1 MVLTDDALGNTNITV
16 QPVTKSTSVK
26 KKVNDV
32 LFPQTTKNKKSA
44 NQLLLYKGLFANT
57 QQEKVKKPEQ
67 HKPTLQEEIN
77 NEYNYIASESED
89 DEEKANYKRRPQTGT
104 TVATRLSVTKRLYE
118 PTLKKTQYVRGI
130 KSGIQHIQKNTSE
143 NKEYEHGY
151 ERTRREVNEIGNY
164 FFIYNDPKLNVNK
177 LSNNTYRFIAQQMV
191 DINEQHLQHK
201 NKSKYHT
208 EESM

>member
-1 MVLTDDALGNTNITV
+1 MVLTDDALGNTNITA

-104 TVATRLSVTKRLYE
+104 TVTTRLSVTKRLYE

-151 ERTRREVNEIGNY
+151 SI
-164 FFIYNDPKLNVNK
+164 
-177 LSNNTYRFIAQQMV
+177 S
-191 DINEQHLQHK
+191 
-201 NKSKYHT
+201 
-208 EESM
+208 